1 VEPGLVIAS
10 AEGKQFLPRNTKMG
24 SRGQSGRSGSGFAE
38 AGECRAAGGEA
49 GRWTEHSQEWLC
61 HLQGRQRPYARGR
74 GDEISSIKHY
84 TAGVKRL
91 SDLEQ
96 NPQVSDREPSR
107 HLSYKK
113 TAVRD
118 PGEATSLRSPDTER
132 RDDLSCKNTR

>member
-91 SDLEQ
+91 SDSERTLRCPTENVETPKLQ
-96 NPQVSDREPSR
+96 KDG
-107 HLSYKK
+107 LSYRK
-113 TAVRD
+113 A
-118 PGEATSLRSPDTER
+118 A
-132 RDDLSCKNTR
+132 